1 VNYGKPS
8 KLSCAEAAAATLYI
22 CGRVDAAK
30 AVLKEFGWGMEFI
43 TLNKELLELYRTAED
58 AKDVIRRQN
67 EWLEA
72 AENDSHKFAIFT
84 KSKKKHWQQDDDES
98 DEDDVEEDEQ
108 RAFAKDHLPPSEDES
123 YESEK
128 ELKLDSFGNIIE
140 TDDLPPSDE
149 EYFYESEDELEFDS
163 FGNIIEKKPEE
174 VKTKNKAEDQSEE
187 DDDIHEIKSGIE
199 RL

>member
-1 VNYGKPS
+1 
-8 KLSCAEAAAATLYI
+8 
-22 CGRVDAAK
+22 
-30 AVLKEFGWGMEFI
+30 
-43 TLNKELLELYRTAED
+43 
-58 AKDVIRRQN
+58 
-67 EWLEA
+67 
-72 AENDSHKFAIFT
+72 
-84 KSKKKHWQQDDDES
+84 
-98 DEDDVEEDEQ
+98 
-108 RAFAKDHLPPSEDES
+108 
-123 YESEK
+123 
-128 ELKLDSFGNIIE
+128 LKLDSFGNIIE